1 MAEPYRAERPGF
13 AMEEYALKYILRGFM
28 LCAGL
33 LMSCFSAA
41 IAEDHF
47 HLVFPCESGTVVSAT
62 VSEAYG
68 YAGASVHVQYPVDHL
83 PDSAGEITVEGI
95 EIDGK
100 PYSLEVAEANR
111 YASGSRVNDGYRIT
125 DFSGETMDSV
135 SLMLAEHLADG
146 ERLYTLDL
154 PHGEA
159 KWTFEPA
166 IVRASTG
173 GLVYAAPSASSA
185 AIGHLHDGA
194 KLTVY
199 FGTEDGWAAVGAG
212 SREAE
217 MWGYMRMQ
225 DLCFEREEDDVHRLT
240 SGIEQGEVQDGFTV
254 YGDAGCTRA
263 LHEVQSGDWVS
274 VLGCAGDSSFIQ
286 TGPQYGYVPTE
297 TLRSHSHSASTS
309 SALVYRADVRG
320 ALVTVLRDQDCRI
333 AAAYDYTPQYT
344 VNDDIRSLAVYV
356 NGDRRYVLSQ
366 ENDFSV
372 RLPRGDAIA
381 SLVVVP
387 IWASGG
393 ELIEDAVVVP
403 LGE

>member
-1 MAEPYRAERPGF
+1 MESGCIRSICRTERQNGRLSP
-13 AMEEYALKYILRGFM
+13 R
-28 LCAGL
+28 LCA
-33 LMSCFSAA
+33 
-41 IAEDHF
+41 
-47 HLVFPCESGTVVSAT
+47 P
-62 VSEAYG
+62 
-68 YAGASVHVQYPVDHL
+68 QP
-83 PDSAGEITVEGI
+83 
-95 EIDGK
+95 
-100 PYSLEVAEANR
+100 
-111 YASGSRVNDGYRIT
+111 
-125 DFSGETMDSV
+125 
-135 SLMLAEHLADG
+135 
-146 ERLYTLDL
+146 
-154 PHGEA
+154 
-159 KWTFEPA
+159 
-166 IVRASTG
+166 G
-173 GLVYAAPSASSA
+173 GLVYAAPSASGA

-199 FGTEDGWAAVGAG
+199 FGTEDGWAAIGAG

-217 MWGYMRMQ
+217 LWGYMRMQ

-333 AAAYDYTPQYT
+333 AAAFDYTPQYT

-366 ENDFSV
+366 ENGFGIQ
-372 RLPRGDAIA
+372 LPRGDAIA

>member
-1 MAEPYRAERPGF
+1 
-13 AMEEYALKYILRGFM
+13 
-28 LCAGL
+28 
-33 LMSCFSAA
+33 
-41 IAEDHF
+41 
-47 HLVFPCESGTVVSAT
+47 
-62 VSEAYG
+62 
-68 YAGASVHVQYPVDHL
+68 
-83 PDSAGEITVEGI
+83 
-95 EIDGK
+95 
-100 PYSLEVAEANR
+100 
-111 YASGSRVNDGYRIT
+111 
-125 DFSGETMDSV
+125 
-135 SLMLAEHLADG
+135 
-146 ERLYTLDL
+146 
-154 PHGEA
+154 
-159 KWTFEPA
+159 
-166 IVRASTG
+166 
-173 GLVYAAPSASSA
+173 
-185 AIGHLHDGA
+185 
-194 KLTVY
+194 
-199 FGTEDGWAAVGAG
+199 
-212 SREAE
+212 
-217 MWGYMRMQ
+217 MRMQ

-333 AAAYDYTPQYT
+333 AAAFDYTPQYT